1 MSSNIKIEKTCTF
14 CGEKF
19 IARTTVTKYCS
30 HKCASRAYKVRARE
44 EKVLKATEENEKMEI
59 LFNPIVNKKKAQL
72 DDMRAKEGETEQF
85 INNINL
91 AKVKIKKLRPR
102 YEQYSTLFHSRA
114 EVEGL
119 YQTLS
124 EFAGMNDLVISRIEK
139 GKIEEVSKKAAL
151 AKAAG
156 KKAKQSKKQTK
167 KKVENIAYYTIPVN
181 FEITGNFLGYI
192 KFKRQLSL
200 SQKML
205 NFDKESIQ
213 VVKSNNTTG
222 AIKVNGTLT
231 IVGLADEFF

>member
-1 MSSNIKIEKTCTF
+1 MNFKIDLKSLDLKNLTMDDIKAKLQAVEKKTWIKI
-14 CGEKF
+14 G
-19 IARTTVTKYCS
+19 IASGAV
-30 HKCASRAYKVRARE
+30 
-44 EKVLKATEENEKMEI
+44 I
-59 LFNPIVNKKKAQL
+59 LFLIIYYGVISPIVDKKKAQL
-72 DDMRAKEGETEQF
+72 VDMNKKQEETSQF
-85 INNINL
+85 IKKINL
-91 AKVKIKKLRPR
+91 SKKKIKKLRPQF
-102 YEQYSTLFHSRA
+102 EQYSTLFHTRA

-124 EFAGMNDLVISRIEK
+124 EFAGMNDLVISKIEK
-139 GKIEEVSKKAAL
+139 KKIKEVSKKDAL
-151 AKAAG
+151 AKASG
-156 KKAKQSKKQTK
+156 KKSKKSK
-167 KKVENIAYYTIPVN
+167 KSKKGKGKVENVAYYTIPVE

-213 VVKSNNTTG
+213 VVKGNTTG